1 MGFAVRNKHRYD
13 RSKFERAVL
22 LIDQE
27 LEGIQKEKEFMISED
42 KIRELI
48 RTQIQIQLGKKNT
61 TGEDFEGGIPFRLH
75 GTDQDAKLEREIPKS
90 VKQNVKN
97 DEPQAAETILGTT
110 GKERLE
116 EIIGASNVEDK
127 NLF

>member
-13 RSKFERAVL
+13 RSKFEKAVE

-61 TGEDFEGGIPFRLH
+61 TGEDFEGGVPFRLH
-75 GTDQDAKLEREIPKS
+75 GTDQDAKLERQIPKS
-90 VKQNVKN
+90 VVHKN